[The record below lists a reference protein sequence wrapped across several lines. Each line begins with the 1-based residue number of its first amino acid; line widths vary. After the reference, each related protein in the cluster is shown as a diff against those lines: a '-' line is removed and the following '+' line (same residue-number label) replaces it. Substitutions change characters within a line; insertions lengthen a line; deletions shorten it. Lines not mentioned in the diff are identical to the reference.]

1 MRVKGDILDVQ
12 SNLDFYLKITS
23 TGGIKTVE
31 GLRKH
36 FYKIF
41 LQEEREQTSLLLE
54 EKVELEKR
62 KEGEKLR
69 QEELEKQKVELE
81 NENSVV
87 NSNSFLSAVQSI
99 GVVEPESEVNSNSF
113 LSAVNNL
120 GMVESESGDFD
131 YNDIDIGESNDD
143 FDYNSIDIGE
153 PIEGFDNEEYISHG
167 IYLDELP
174 DEKPTEK
181 SIETVEELSDGEEYV
196 SHGIYLDELPDEEV
210 DMVQEE
216 PKKEEVQEPMF
227 SSEDIDALFE
237 ESFNAVEESIGKL
250 QEEENSKEDTKESES
265 MIEEIPEEGIVIT
278 EKPNLEIEEEKLEVS
293 KDEEPENIP
302 RDIRDFLR
310 QHPGSEILYV
320 QKFYPKKEIE
330 KQIKLGR
337 IYKKRGKLFI

>member
-23 TGGIKTVE
+23 TGDIKTVE

-62 KEGEKLR
+62 KEEEKIK
-69 QEELEKQKVELE
+69 QEELEKEKEELE
-81 NENSVV
+81 NEIFAV
-87 NSNSFLSAVQSI
+87 NSNSFLNAVQNI
-99 GVVEPESEVNSNSF
+99 DVVEPEPEVDSNSF
-113 LSAVNNL
+113 LSTVNKL
-120 GMVESESGDFD
+120 GTFKSES
-131 YNDIDIGESNDD
+131 DD
-143 FDYNSIDIGE
+143 FDYNNDIGE
-153 PIEGFDNEEYISHG
+153 SEDDFDFSDKKEDGTEYVSYG

-174 DEKPTEK
+174 DNEPIEEP
-181 SIETVEELSDGEEYV
+181 IETVEEASNSEEYV

-210 DMVQEE
+210 NVVQE
-216 PKKEEVQEPMF
+216 KSEEEEQEPMF
-227 SSEDIDALFE
+227 SSEDIDVIE
-237 ESFNAVEESIGKL
+237 EPRGKFHEDVEETESI
-250 QEEENSKEDTKESES
+250 
-265 MIEEIPEEGIVIT
+265 IEEIPEEGIVIT
-278 EKPNLEIEEEKLEVS
+278 EEPNLEIEEEKLEVS

>member
-23 TGGIKTVE
+23 TGDIKTVE

-62 KEGEKLR
+62 KEEEKLK
-69 QEELEKQKVELE
+69 QEELEKEKEELE
-81 NENSVV
+81 NENFAV
-87 NSNSFLSAVQSI
+87 NSNSFLSAVQNI
-99 GVVEPESEVNSNSF
+99 DVVEPEPEVDSNSF
-113 LSAVNNL
+113 LSSVNKL
-120 GMVESESGDFD
+120 GTFKSESDDFN
-131 YNDIDIGESNDD
+131 YNNDIGESEDD
-143 FDYNSIDIGE
+143 T
-153 PIEGFDNEEYISHG
+153 EYVSHG

-174 DEKPTEK
+174 DNELIEE
-181 SIETVEELSDGEEYV
+181 SIETVEEASNSEEYV

-210 DMVQEE
+210 NVVSEGEE
-216 PKKEEVQEPMF
+216 QEPRGKF
-227 SSEDIDALFE
+227 HEDAE
-237 ESFNAVEESIGKL
+237 ETESI
-250 QEEENSKEDTKESES
+250 
-265 MIEEIPEEGIVIT
+265 IEEIPEEGIVIT

>member
-23 TGGIKTVE
+23 TGDIKTVE

-62 KEGEKLR
+62 KEEEKLK
-69 QEELEKQKVELE
+69 QEELEKEKEELE
-81 NENSVV
+81 NENFAV
-87 NSNSFLSAVQSI
+87 NSNSFLIAVQNI
-99 GVVEPESEVNSNSF
+99 DVVEPEPEVDSNSF
-113 LSAVNNL
+113 LSTINEL
-120 GMVESESGDFD
+120 GTVKSESDDFD
-131 YNDIDIGESNDD
+131 YDNDIGESKDD
-143 FDYNSIDIGE
+143 FD
-153 PIEGFDNEEYISHG
+153 F
-167 IYLDELP
+167 
-174 DEKPTEK
+174 
-181 SIETVEELSDGEEYV
+181 SDKQEDDTEYV

-210 DMVQEE
+210 NVVQE
-216 PKKEEVQEPMF
+216 KSEEEEQEPMF
-227 SSEDIDALFE
+227 SSEDINIIEEPRGKFHEDAE
-237 ESFNAVEESIGKL
+237 ETESI
-250 QEEENSKEDTKESES
+250 
-265 MIEEIPEEGIVIT
+265 IEETPEEGIVIT
-278 EKPNLEIEEEKLEVS
+278 EEPNLEIEEEKLEVS

>member
-23 TGGIKTVE
+23 TGDIKTVE

-62 KEGEKLR
+62 KEEEKLK
-69 QEELEKQKVELE
+69 QEELEKEKEELE
-81 NENSVV
+81 NENFAV
-87 NSNSFLSAVQSI
+87 NSNSFLSAVQNI
-99 GVVEPESEVNSNSF
+99 DVVEPEPEVDSNSF
-113 LSAVNNL
+113 LSTVNEL
-120 GMVESESGDFD
+120 GTFKSESDDFD
-131 YNDIDIGESNDD
+131 YDNDIGESEDD
-143 FDYNSIDIGE
+143 FDFSDKKE
-153 PIEGFDNEEYISHG
+153 DDTEYVSHG

-174 DEKPTEK
+174 DNEPIEEP
-181 SIETVEELSDGEEYV
+181 IETVEEASNSEEYV

-210 DMVQEE
+210 NVVQE
-216 PKKEEVQEPMF
+216 KSEEEEQEPMF
-227 SSEDIDALFE
+227 SSEDIDVIE
-237 ESFNAVEESIGKL
+237 EPRGKFHEDAEGTESI
-250 QEEENSKEDTKESES
+250 
-265 MIEEIPEEGIVIT
+265 IEEIPEEGIVIT
-278 EKPNLEIEEEKLEVS
+278 EEPNLEIEEEKLEVS

-330 KQIKLGR
+330 KQVKLGR